1 MRLQDIRILIVSNPK
16 LVNFFKESCISQ
28 VQVSIKKKV
37 EISSRDWIFNI
48 LFYDI
53 LCFLA
58 FLLPSTISF
67 RTLNCIKNT
76 EIKHWSKAKKGK
88 QTTEAQEIFI
98 MVCKVLVNSKVCTNI
113 PHTHMNFWHLYIN
126 NGYWF

>member
-1 MRLQDIRILIVSNPK
+1 MCLEDIRILIVSNPK

-76 EIKHWSKAKKGK
+76 EIKH
-88 QTTEAQEIFI
+88 
-98 MVCKVLVNSKVCTNI
+98 
-113 PHTHMNFWHLYIN
+113 
-126 NGYWF
+126 